1 MSITEGAAPTQGRSG
16 PPRAAVLRRRLGPWG
31 VPFILVSVVVVFQ
44 VINERFLS
52 PANIA
57 TILEGAML
65 PAIVACA
72 LTVVL
77 IMGQFDLSIQAIAGF
92 ATVLFAVLMANFN
105 LTVPSA
111 ILIMAVVALVIGLV
125 NGWFVAYRG
134 LNALVVTI
142 ATASL
147 LNGGEFFV
155 SDSKS
160 ISVGI
165 DKALVGFVRSDPLGV
180 PMLVWITL
188 GVAGLV
194 WLMLDRTRFGREL
207 KAVGSNVEAARF
219 AGVNVRRVVMFGFVL
234 STVLCVL
241 AGMLYTGRQAQAY
254 PLTGLEVLLP
264 SFAACFIGAAMFK
277 IGKFNIPGTLVGA
290 LLASIVSN
298 GLLLANVG
306 GYTSYLFQGAILL
319 GAVWFARIVAGKGG
333 M

>member
-1 MSITEGAAPTQGRSG
+1 ME
-16 PPRAAVLRRRLGPWG
+16 
-31 VPFILVSVVVVFQ
+31 
-44 VINERFLS
+44 
-52 PANIA
+52 NIA

-77 IMGQFDLSIQAIAGF
+77 IMGQFDLSIQAMAGF
-92 ATVLFAVLMANFN
+92 ATVFFAVLMANFN
-105 LTVPSA
+105 LTVISA
-111 ILIMAVVALVIGLV
+111 LLIMAVVAVILGLV

-165 DKALVGFVRSDPLGV
+165 DKSFVGFVRSDALGV
-180 PMLVWITL
+180 PILVWITL
-188 GVAGLV
+188 AIAGLV
-194 WLMLDRTRFGREL
+194 WLMLDQTRFGREL
-207 KAVGSNVEAARF
+207 KAVGSNSEAARF
-219 AGVNVRRVVMFGFVL
+219 AGVNVRRVVMLGFVV
-234 STVLCVL
+234 SAALCVI
-241 AGMLYTGRQAQAY
+241 AGVLYTGRQAQAY

-277 IGKFNIPGTLVGA
+277 MGKFNIPGTLVGA
-290 LLASIVSN
+290 LLASIVAN

-306 GYTSYLFQGAILL
+306 GYTSYFFQGAILL
-319 GAVWFARIVAGKGG
+319 GAVWFARIVTGKGG